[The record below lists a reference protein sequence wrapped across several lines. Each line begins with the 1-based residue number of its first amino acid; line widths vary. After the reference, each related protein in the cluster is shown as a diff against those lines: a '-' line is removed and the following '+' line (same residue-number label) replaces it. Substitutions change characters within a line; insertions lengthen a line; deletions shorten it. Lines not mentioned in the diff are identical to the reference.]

1 MEPLYV
7 TETAYTLEEYNKFNK
22 AVMGN
27 KLHIISLLLLLCGVL
42 NYLASRNVYWILF
55 FVIMIAIIEIV
66 CPLSQKSAVKKL
78 YYSDR
83 HLQKNF
89 MNQFCFYQNY
99 FESKTYSSYTR
110 FEYADI
116 ASVKETKT
124 NFYLMKTTN
133 QGFII
138 VKANC
143 SPELITFL
151 TNLKNQKGQ
160 ELFLPF
166 F

>member
-22 AVMGN
+22 AVIGN
-27 KLHIISLLLLLCGVL
+27 KLHIISLVLLFCGVL
-42 NYLASRNVYWILF
+42 NYLASRNVYWIPF

-66 CPLSQKSAVKKL
+66 FPLSQKSAVKKL
-78 YYSDR
+78 YYSDK

-89 MNQFCFYQNY
+89 MNQICFYQNY
-99 FESKTYSSYTR
+99 FESKTYSSYIK

-116 ASVKETKT
+116 VSIKETKT

-143 SPELITFL
+143 SPELIAFL
-151 TNLKNQKGQ
+151 TNLKNQKG
-160 ELFLPF
+160 
-166 F
+166 